1 MHREAEL
8 VTRFDKTNRRTTLGA
23 QTAKRSLKK
32 TDNTLSTRRRMLT
45 SKLLQG
51 IAIGPKGLAFWSGK
65 VLVFVC
71 RVLAYSSPFKGTS
84 LYHAEEF
91 RKEFTERETERERER
106 EAHVHITHSILKFVL
121 FQNDL
126 LIYEFRKR
134 LS

>member
-1 MHREAEL
+1 MFRDPAQMHREAEL

-45 SKLLQG
+45 SKLFFSPGPKSLQG

-84 LYHAEEF
+84 LYHAEELSLI
-91 RKEFTERETERERER
+91 
-106 EAHVHITHSILKFVL
+106 HI
-121 FQNDL
+121 
-126 LIYEFRKR
+126 
-134 LS
+134 